1 MLRKLLSPQVVLL
14 IAFALITPT
23 YVLAQDDFGK
33 DMEKWA
39 ESFSQQME
47 EMSKQI
53 AQSSDKDIKIDIP
66 KIKID
71 IPKIKIPKIKIP
83 KIPNIG
89 EINDKFEGEIV
100 SDVIKKS
107 FDVKTETP
115 LLVDCM
121 FSSISIE
128 PGEDNAKISITIEK
142 KAGAETEELAKG
154 LLETIKINI
163 EKTNDGVELN
173 IKFHDDKK
181 KLDKNMRHCVVKILT
196 PVSTPI
202 EMRNSFGDV
211 VIKNTNGKIESE
223 NKFGSTFI
231 QDTKGELNAK
241 AEYGTLSIVN
251 HQGNSKVNNQF
262 GDLKII
268 DLTGNLFLKSGYGNS
283 IIQTDLANAQIE
295 GQISFG
301 NIKIN
306 IPKDYSGSIK
316 ASSSFG
322 SIKAPSSLEK
332 KSKMFN
338 ESVKGTIGEGKGKI
352 DIKTSYTEV
361 NITQGKLDK
370 E

>member
-14 IAFALITPT
+14 IVFAMITPT

-53 AQSSDKDIKIDIP
+53 AQSSGKD
-66 KIKID
+66 IKID
-71 IPKIKIPKIKIP
+71 IPKIKIPKIKIDIP
-83 KIPNIG
+83 KIPNIPNIG
-89 EINDKFEGEIV
+89 EINAKFEGEIV
-100 SDVIKKS
+100 SDVIEKS
-107 FDVKTETP
+107 FDVKSQTP

-128 PGEDNAKISITIEK
+128 PGKDNSEISITVEK
-142 KAGAETEELAKG
+142 KAGAQTEELAKE
-154 LLETIKINI
+154 LLKTINVNI
-163 EKTNDGVELN
+163 EKTSDGVELN
-173 IKFHDDKK
+173 IKFTDSDKK
-181 KLDKNMRHCVVKILT
+181 LKKSLRNCIVKILT
-196 PVSTPI
+196 PVKTPI
-202 EMRNSFGDV
+202 VMQNSFGDV
-211 VIKNTNGKIESE
+211 VIKSTKGKIETE

-231 QDTKGELNAK
+231 QDAKGELNAK

-251 HQGNSKVNNQF
+251 HQGNTKVNNQY
-262 GDLKII
+262 GDLKVI
-268 DLTGNLFLKSGYGNS
+268 DLDGNLFFKSGYGNS
-283 IIQTDLANAQIE
+283 IIQTDSANAQIE

-301 NIKIN
+301 NLNIN
-306 IPKDYSGSIK
+306 IPKDYSGGIK

-322 SIKAPSSLEK
+322 SIKAPTSLQK

-338 ESVKGTIGEGKGKI
+338 ESVEGTIGEGKGRI

-361 NITQGKLDK
+361 NITQGKPK
-370 E
+370 K